1 VSRSDIQRSNIQRS
15 DDDCLRDILDCIEA
29 IDRAEA
35 AVQRSPDDV
44 EVAQVALDAVQH
56 RVFTIEAAVWSLS
69 LEVREDHPAIVW
81 SDMARLHELV
91 GADDHGLDLG
101 NLRATIGEPL
111 KRLRAACR
119 AILAESVRAGEDEP

>member
-1 VSRSDIQRSNIQRS
+1 VSRSNIQRS
-15 DDDCLRDILDCIEA
+15 DHECLDDILDCIEA

-35 AVQRSPDDV
+35 AVQRYPDDV
-44 EVAQVALDAVQH
+44 EVAQVAFDALQH
-56 RVFTIEAAVWSLS
+56 RVFTIEEAVRSLS

-81 SDMARLHELV
+81 SDMARLHDLV
-91 GADDHGLDLG
+91 GADEDALDPA